1 MPPAEWFPAPAV
13 SPPASLTFAGIV
25 SALRGAGCVFAEE
38 EAALLMAEC
47 SGPAE
52 LARGVQRRRAGHPLE
67 YVLGWAEFFGQRIE
81 VGQGVF
87 VPRRRTE
94 LLVQTALELLAPT
107 GHALSISVPSGH
119 ALSSSVPSS
128 VVVDL
133 CCGSGAVGAALLAMH
148 PKLELHAA
156 DLDPAAVAY
165 ARRNVGKM
173 GGRVHE
179 GDLFAALPVSLRGRV
194 QVLAVNAPYVP
205 SDAIRT
211 MPPEARLHEP
221 RLSLDGGPDGL
232 DIHRLV
238 AASAPGWL
246 RAGGHLLVE
255 TSEQQAAGTE
265 SIVAATGLAARTVR
279 SEELDGTVVV
289 GTKVG

>member
-13 SPPASLTFAGIV
+13 SPPASLTFPGIV
-25 SALRGAGCVFAEE
+25 AALRGAGCVFAEE

-52 LARGVQRRRAGHPLE
+52 LARGVQRRRAGIPLE

-107 GHALSISVPSGH
+107 GQALSI
-119 ALSSSVPSS
+119 SVPSS

-133 CCGSGAVGAALLAMH
+133 CCGSGAVGAALLAVH

-173 GGRVHE
+173 GGRVYE

-289 GTKVG
+289 GTKVS

>member
-1 MPPAEWFPAPAV
+1 
-13 SPPASLTFAGIV
+13 
-25 SALRGAGCVFAEE
+25 
-38 EAALLMAEC
+38 MAEC

-52 LARGVQRRRAGHPLE
+52 LARGVQRRRAGIPLE

-107 GHALSISVPSGH
+107 GHALS
-119 ALSSSVPSS
+119 SSVPSS

-133 CCGSGAVGAALLAMH
+133 CCGSGAVGAALLAVH

-173 GGRVHE
+173 GGRVYE